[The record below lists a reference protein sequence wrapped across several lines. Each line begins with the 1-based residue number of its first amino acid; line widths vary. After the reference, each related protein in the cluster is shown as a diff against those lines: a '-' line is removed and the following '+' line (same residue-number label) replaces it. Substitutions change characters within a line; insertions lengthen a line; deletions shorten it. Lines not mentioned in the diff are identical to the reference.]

1 MNKNQIIKLVT
12 TAALSLSLLSFSV
25 VSANAAEPINNVP
38 LPSVVVERTDLQE
51 TASLQLQIPSEISYL
66 NSLKDKMQSLEDK
79 VKVLD
84 SDMLSISQSIDNIST
99 SDLLQGDILDKFRQ
113 QISEQKNK
121 ADEIKTEMMIG
132 SNDYSNNLKP
142 NYSENIQN
150 ISIIESVLT
159 SNNIATVLSKL
170 DKIETVSKSDAQI
183 IIDII
188 NHRKLINEK
197 VDDIK
202 NNYDELDKIL
212 DQLEIE
218 QTSLNHKKTT
228 MNLTTEE
235 LVNSMNDDEI
245 AENDKKYMKNGE
257 VPSVSS
263 YIGLTYPCPAFT
275 QITCG
280 FGEYSGHSGCDFSTN
295 GLTNQK
301 IVAAESGTV
310 ILAKNL
316 EESYGH
322 YIVIRHDKT
331 TPTGQVVY
339 TLYAHNNKLLVSE
352 GEYVEKGQQIA
363 YSGSTGNSTG
373 PHCHF
378 EIRIGGSALINS
390 VDPSDWLK

>member
-25 VSANAAEPINNVP
+25 VPANAAEPINNVP

-51 TASLQLQIPSEISYL
+51 TASLELQVPSEVSYL
-66 NSLKDKMQSLEDK
+66 NSLNDKMQSLEDK

-84 SDMLSISQSIDNIST
+84 SDMLSISKSINNIST
-99 SDLLQGDILDKFRQ
+99 SDLLHGDILDEFRQ

-150 ISIIESVLT
+150 ISVIESVLT
-159 SNNIATVLSKL
+159 SNNIVTVLSKL

-183 IIDII
+183 ITDII
-188 NHRKLINEK
+188 NYRKLINEK

-202 NNYDELDKIL
+202 SNYDELNKIL

-218 QTSLNHKKTT
+218 QMSLNHKKTT

-245 AENDKKYMKNGE
+245 ADNDKKYMKNGE
-257 VPSVSS
+257 VPSVLS
-263 YIGLTYPCPAFT
+263 YIDLTYPCPSFT
-275 QITCG
+275 QITCD

-295 GLTNQK
+295 GITNQK

-352 GEYVEKGQQIA
+352 GEHVEKGQQIA